1 LSKERIETCEIS
13 QNERIETCEI
23 CPKRELKCVRVLERE
38 IDSIHVT
45 RNASKKMRPHLKKE
59 LAMKNSKKS
68 TSTHVAW
75 VISSKSDTYVFG
87 LFVEFTIFF

>member
-1 LSKERIETCEIS
+1 
-13 QNERIETCEI
+13 
-23 CPKRELKCVRVLERE
+23 VRVLERE